1 MKKQGLRKNK
11 TNKIS
16 HLYGLMFKELR
27 CLNVHCEKKAF
38 PTVPLH
44 RASWFLSGGKKKGN
58 SNLPTPSSV
67 PRAALIPCK
76 QLDGSWLVNRAKES
90 Q

>member
-1 MKKQGLRKNK
+1 MKKRGLHKNK

-16 HLYGLMFKELR
+16 HLYGLMFKKLR
-27 CLNVHCEKKAF
+27 RLNVHCEKKAF
-38 PTVPLH
+38 TTASLH
-44 RASWFLSGGKKKGN
+44 RGSWSLSGGKKRK
-58 SNLPTPSSV
+58 SKSLPTPSSV

-90 Q
+90 R

>member
-1 MKKQGLRKNK
+1 MCTVKRKLLQPFPY
-11 TNKIS
+11 T
-16 HLYGLMFKELR
+16 ELPGS
-27 CLNVHCEKKAF
+27 LVGE
-38 PTVPLH
+38 
-44 RASWFLSGGKKKGN
+44 KKGN

-76 QLDGSWLVNRAKES
+76 ELDGSWLVNRAKES